1 MNSIGTVF
9 WNEYARTCLMSFLS
23 MCAGFQIQTTL
34 MKKQRSLRPLVLYMF
49 CKSMLDTVVLDGI
62 LRCTIGDTRE
72 GQLFMTT
79 LSLCLAVGTAMM
91 FVYTFEGPALENII
105 GIVLSEMILTL
116 IWLPCALVVNYL
128 GQRENLFTFYGQPQV
143 WDLLLFPMAI
153 VIPWLFCKGAGS
165 VLRKYRSFRFRY
177 RKLFWCGIFAYI
189 LLGQSTMFFGGQ
201 ESDLVFAG
209 TMYIFHLLFAAGLMG
224 GIYVIYRKYQNH
236 IQRENEFLQMQMR
249 LLESHYQ
256 AAWQQIRKMEA
267 GRQMVAQQM
276 RELTMMAEGQQRNGL
291 ALTEEQQKT
300 GSALTAK
307 KQKTSQ
313 APTTDRRIA
322 SYLRELRQEYD
333 RLQAGMYCNDWLVD
347 AVLCCQVETAKRQG
361 MEVECSLQTYERT
374 GVPEELVAQ
383 LFFQLLEFGIHENL
397 KKNVRQSSDSSVL
410 EGSASTDVPL
420 IMLKAG
426 KVKNRLIIEFSTPCI
441 YPRRFPMKVVKEQIC
456 GHGEIIELR
465 RDKGKVCVVAVLE
478 D

>member
-1 MNSIGTVF
+1 MRGIGILF
-9 WNEYARTCLMSFLS
+9 WNEYARTYLMSFLS

-34 MKKQRSLRPLVLYMF
+34 MKKRRSLRPLILYMF
-49 CKSMLDTVVLDGI
+49 CKSMLDTVVLDGV
-62 LRCTIGDTRE
+62 LRSTIGDTGE

-116 IWLPCALVVNYL
+116 IWLPCVLVVNYL
-128 GQRENLFTFYGQPQV
+128 GQRENLFTFYGQPQA
-143 WDLLLFPMAI
+143 WDLLLVPMAI
-153 VIPWLFCKGAGS
+153 VIPWLFCKGAGF

-177 RKLFWCGIFAYI
+177 RKLFWGGIFAYI

-249 LLESHYQ
+249 LMETHYQ

-267 GRQMVAQQM
+267 GRQMVEQQM
-276 RELTMMAEGQQRNGL
+276 AELTMMAGEQGETGP
-291 ALTEEQQKT
+291 APATEQGET
-300 GSALTAK
+300 GSAPATE
-307 KQKTSQ
+307 Q
-313 APTTDRRIA
+313 RIA

-361 MEVECSLQTYERT
+361 MEVECSLQTYERN

-383 LFFQLLEFGIHENL
+383 LFFQLLEFGIHGNL
-397 KKNVRQSSDSSVL
+397 KKNVWQSSASSVL
-410 EGSASTDVPL
+410 EGSAPTEVPL

-441 YPRRFPMKVVKEQIC
+441 YPRRFPMKAVKEQIR
-456 GHGEIIELR
+456 GYGEIIELR
-465 RDKGKVCVVAVLE
+465 RDKRKVCMVAALE